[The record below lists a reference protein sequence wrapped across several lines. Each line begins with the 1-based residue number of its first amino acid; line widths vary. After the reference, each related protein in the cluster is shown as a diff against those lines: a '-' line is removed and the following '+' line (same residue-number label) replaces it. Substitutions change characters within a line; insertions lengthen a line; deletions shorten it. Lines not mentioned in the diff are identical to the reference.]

1 MLRREQGGLLVAL
14 GLGSLSLRPQLVGIG
29 PLLPD
34 IQASLGVSHA
44 IAGLLVTIPVLCMG
58 LFAPT
63 AALLAARV
71 GTTRAVSAALILVA
85 VAGIARAITPS
96 AVGVLLVTVPVG
108 IGMALGNALM
118 PLAVKGGLESRPLLG
133 TGVYTTGIQL
143 GSFLAAVVAVPI
155 AEIWFGWRGALAA
168 FGIAAAAG
176 AIAWLVFSP
185 RARGSVVGLGEIPRL
200 PVRSVTAWLLVAM
213 FASVAVNYYG
223 LGAWLPNA
231 YQERGW
237 SEGHAALLLGIFN
250 LATVPAGLTVTFL
263 GDRLGSRR
271 TYMVLAACA
280 LTAGTVLLIEVPAG
294 AYAWAFVGGFGNG
307 MMFPLMMTMP
317 LDVSR
322 LPSDVSAVTGMM
334 LGFGYTI
341 AAISPFALGAVRD
354 STGSFTTSLWLLV
367 GITTALAFV
376 AWQLDPRRLS
386 HGVTVEPRLRPAV
399 DET

>member
-1 MLRREQGGLLVAL
+1 LLVAM

-29 PLLPD
+29 PLLPN
-34 IQASLGVSHA
+34 IQHSLGVSHA

-96 AVGVLLVTVPVG
+96 AALVLLATVPVG

-118 PLAVKGGLESRPLLG
+118 PLAVKGGFESRPLLG

-143 GSFLAAVVAVPI
+143 GSFLAAIVAVPI
-155 AEIWFGWRGALAA
+155 ADAWFGWRGALAA
-168 FGIAAAAG
+168 FGIAASAG
-176 AIAWLVFSP
+176 AIVWLLFSP
-185 RARGSVVGLGEIPRL
+185 RGQGSVVDAGGIPRL
-200 PVRSVTAWLLVAM
+200 PLRSLTAWLLVAM

-223 LGAWLPNA
+223 LGAWLPDA

-237 SEGHAALLLGIFN
+237 SEGHAALLLAIFN
-250 LATVPAGLTVTFL
+250 LATVPAGIAVTFL

-271 TYMVLAACA
+271 TYMVLAAVA

-294 AYAWAFVGGFGNG
+294 AYAWAFIGGFGNG

-322 LPSDVSAVTGMM
+322 RATDVSAVTGMM
-334 LGFGYTI
+334 LGFGYSL

-354 STGSFTTSLWLLV
+354 ATGSFRTSLWLLAA
-367 GITTALAFV
+367 ITTALALI
-376 AWQLDPRRLS
+376 AWQLGPRRLS
-386 HGVTVEPRLRPAV
+386 HGVSVEPRTRALA

>member
-1 MLRREQGGLLVAL
+1 LLVAM

-29 PLLPD
+29 PLLPN
-34 IQASLGVSHA
+34 IQHSLGVSHA

-71 GTTRAVSAALILVA
+71 GTTHAVSGALILVA
-85 VAGIARAITPS
+85 VAGITRAITPS
-96 AVGVLLVTVPVG
+96 AALVLLATVPVG

-118 PLAVKGGLESRPLLG
+118 PLAVKGGFESRPLLG

-143 GSFLAAVVAVPI
+143 GSFLAAIVAVPV
-155 AEIWFGWRGALAA
+155 ADAWFGWRGALAA
-168 FGIAAAAG
+168 FGIAAGAG
-176 AIAWLVFSP
+176 AIVWLVFSP
-185 RARGSVVGLGEIPRL
+185 RGQGSVVDAAGIPRL
-200 PVRSVTAWLLVAM
+200 PLRNLTAWLLVAM
-213 FASVAVNYYG
+213 FAAVAVNYYG

-237 SEGHAALLLGIFN
+237 SEGHAALLLAIFN
-250 LATVPAGLTVTFL
+250 LATVPAGVLVTFL

-271 TYMVLAACA
+271 TYMVLAAVA

-294 AYAWAFVGGFGNG
+294 AYAWAFIGGFGNG

-322 LPSDVSAVTGMM
+322 RATDVSAVTGMM
-334 LGFGYTI
+334 LGFGYSL

-354 STGSFTTSLWLLV
+354 ATGSFRTSLWLLAA
-367 GITTALAFV
+367 ITTMLALI
-376 AWQLDPRRLS
+376 AWQLGPRRLS
-386 HGVTVEPRLRPAV
+386 HGVSVEPRARALA

>member
-1 MLRREQGGLLVAL
+1 LLVAM
-14 GLGSLSLRPQLVGIG
+14 GLGSISLRPQLVGIG
-29 PLLPD
+29 PLLPH
-34 IQASLGVSHA
+34 IQHSLGVSHA

-63 AALLAARV
+63 AAVLAARV

-96 AVGVLLVTVPVG
+96 AALVLLATVPVG

-118 PLAVKGGLESRPLLG
+118 PLAVKGSFESRPLLG

-143 GSFLAAVVAVPI
+143 GSFLAAIVAVPI
-155 AEIWFGWRGALAA
+155 ADIWFGWRGALAA

-176 AIAWLVFSP
+176 AIVWLLFSP
-185 RARGSVVGLGEIPRL
+185 RGQGSVVDAAGIPRL
-200 PVRSVTAWLLVAM
+200 PVRNLTAWLLVAM

-237 SEGHAALLLGIFN
+237 SEGHAALLLAIFN
-250 LATVPAGLTVTFL
+250 LATVPAGIAVTFL

-271 TYMVLAACA
+271 TYMVLAAVA

-294 AYAWAFVGGFGNG
+294 AYGWAFIGGFGNG

-322 LPSDVSAVTGMM
+322 RASDVSAVTGMM
-334 LGFGYTI
+334 LGFGYSI
-341 AAISPFALGAVRD
+341 AAVSPFVLGAVRD
-354 STGSFTTSLWLLV
+354 STGSFRTSLWLLV
-367 GITTALAFV
+367 AITTLLAFI
-376 AWQLDPRRLS
+376 ALQLGPGRLS
-386 HGVTVEPRLRPAV
+386 HGVAVEPRARALA

>member
-1 MLRREQGGLLVAL
+1 MQRRGQAGLLVAM

-29 PLLPD
+29 PLLPN
-34 IQASLGVSHA
+34 IQHSLGVSHA

-71 GTTRAVSAALILVA
+71 GTARAVSAALILVA

-96 AVGVLLVTVPVG
+96 AALVLLATVPVG

-118 PLAVKGGLESRPLLG
+118 PLAVKGGFESRPLLG

-143 GSFLAAVVAVPI
+143 GSFLAAILAVPV
-155 AEIWFGWRGALAA
+155 ADAWFGWRGALAA

-176 AIAWLVFSP
+176 AIVWLLFAP
-185 RARGSVVGLGEIPRL
+185 RGQGSVVDAGGIPRL
-200 PVRSVTAWLLVAM
+200 PLRNLTAWLLVAM
-213 FASVAVNYYG
+213 FAAVAVNYYG

-237 SEGHAALLLGIFN
+237 SEGHAALLLAIFN
-250 LATVPAGLTVTFL
+250 LATVPAGVLVTII

-271 TYMVLAACA
+271 AYMVLAAVA

-322 LPSDVSAVTGMM
+322 RATDVSAVTGMM
-334 LGFGYTI
+334 LGFGYSL

-354 STGSFTTSLWLLV
+354 ATGSFRTSLWLLAA
-367 GITTALAFV
+367 ITTGLAFI
-376 AWQLDPRRLS
+376 AWQLGPRRLS
-386 HGVTVEPRLRPAV
+386 HGVSVEPRARAHQ
-399 DET
+399 T

>member
-1 MLRREQGGLLVAL
+1 MQRRSQAGLLVAM

-29 PLLPD
+29 PLLPN
-34 IQASLGVSHA
+34 IQHSLGVSHA

-71 GTTRAVSAALILVA
+71 GTVRAVSAALILVA

-96 AVGVLLVTVPVG
+96 AALVLLATVPVG

-118 PLAVKGGLESRPLLG
+118 PLAVKGGFESRPLLG

-143 GSFLAAVVAVPI
+143 GSFLAAIVAVPI
-155 AEIWFGWRGALAA
+155 ADAWFGWRGALAA
-168 FGIAAAAG
+168 FGIAASAG
-176 AIAWLVFSP
+176 AIVWLLFSP
-185 RARGSVVGLGEIPRL
+185 RGQGSVVDAGGIPRL
-200 PVRSVTAWLLVAM
+200 PLRNLTAWLLVAM
-213 FASVAVNYYG
+213 FAAVAVNYYG

-237 SEGHAALLLGIFN
+237 SEGHAALLLAIFN
-250 LATVPAGLTVTFL
+250 LATVPAGVLVTIL

-271 TYMVLAACA
+271 TYMVLAAVA
-280 LTAGTVLLIEVPAG
+280 LTAGTVLLIEVPPG
-294 AYAWAFVGGFGNG
+294 AYAWAFIGGFGNG

-317 LDVSR
+317 LDVARRST
-322 LPSDVSAVTGMM
+322 DVSAVTGMM
-334 LGFGYTI
+334 LGFGYSL

-354 STGSFTTSLWLLV
+354 ATGSFRTSLWLLAA
-367 GITTALAFV
+367 ITTALAFI
-376 AWQLDPRRLS
+376 AWQLGPTRLS
-386 HGVTVEPRLRPAV
+386 HGVSVEPRARAHQ
-399 DET
+399 T